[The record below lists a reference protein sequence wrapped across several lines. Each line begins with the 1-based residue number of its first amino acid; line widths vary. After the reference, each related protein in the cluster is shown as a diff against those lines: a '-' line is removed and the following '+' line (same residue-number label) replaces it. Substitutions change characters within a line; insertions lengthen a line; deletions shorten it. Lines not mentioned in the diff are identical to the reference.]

1 MINTL
6 LELGD
11 PNPFVVDRM
20 GKAPIHIAAAKL
32 DIETFEALVR
42 KGADPMMPD
51 DDGNTFLHIMA
62 MGTIKDKEY
71 DFIKMM
77 VVRYG
82 LRLTRNNEGRTPLNI
97 IKANSAQGVLLRG
110 QPNFKLK
117 IAEWFEARIEQKPNF
132 ID

>member
-1 MINTL
+1 
-6 LELGD
+6 
-11 PNPFVVDRM
+11 
-20 GKAPIHIAAAKL
+20 
-32 DIETFEALVR
+32 
-42 KGADPMMPD
+42 MMPD

-62 MGTIKDKEY
+62 MCTIKDKEY

-117 IAEWFEARIEQKPNF
+117 IADWFEARIEQKPNF